1 VAAVDIAHDKVV
13 RDGAA
18 ATATPTQPDAAA
30 AQGAAF
36 EAGTARHR
44 SHGTTQPRP
53 SIAQVIEEVR
63 GAFAARFHLFEL
75 EAQRAAWAAAYMMAF
90 AVGAALLGVTAW
102 LILVGALIVGAVTAG
117 VPWVAAV
124 IVAIALH
131 AVGVFFLVR
140 GIRSMVENLTFAATR
155 RTLSNE
161 NATKAQHGGSA

>member
-1 VAAVDIAHDKVV
+1 VAAVDIAHDDVV
-13 RDGAA
+13 RGGAA
-18 ATATPTQPDAAA
+18 ATETSTTRRGPAAPQDAS
-30 AQGAAF
+30 F
-36 EAGTARHR
+36 EPGTARQPPHA
-44 SHGTTQPRP
+44 TKQPRP
-53 SIAQVIEEVR
+53 SVAQVIEEVR
-63 GAFAARFHLFEL
+63 AAFAARFHLFEL

-102 LILVGALIVGAVTAG
+102 LILIGALIVGAVAAG

-131 AVGVFFLVR
+131 AIGVVFLVR

-155 RTLSNE
+155 RTLSE